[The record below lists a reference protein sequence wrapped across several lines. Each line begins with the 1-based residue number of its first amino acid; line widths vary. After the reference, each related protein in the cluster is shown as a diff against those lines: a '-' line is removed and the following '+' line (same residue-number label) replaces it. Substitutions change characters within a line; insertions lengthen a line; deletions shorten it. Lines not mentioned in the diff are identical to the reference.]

1 MAVFKRDKLIDIS
14 KRSEGGALVKRL
26 ESEIK
31 ELDREVS
38 VLESELG
45 QQVREN
51 EQLKQELKHSDKQP
65 SSSQAQDEALA
76 ESNHQIEK
84 LSSLIDQYEL
94 QIKHLQE
101 NEMVG
106 METVSLPSDSST
118 DYASDALIEENQQ
131 LKHEIELIL
140 TQTVD
145 EQEQT
150 IFNLQKQV
158 AAFNDADKSET
169 VTMLNEQLAL
179 QKEALLTSETAL
191 TSKSEEL
198 DVMKQEAAC
207 LLAANQTLEMTA
219 QSDRQHISDLEK
231 EVVALEEKAAQLE
244 AFKSEHD
251 NQYIEIDGENL
262 SVEAV
267 TGQISELQ
275 QHLTEKEAELSQE
288 TSKVATLASQL
299 ACEKE
304 TLATTIAEMTT
315 DFKAKL
321 GEYELSVT
329 AYQEKNNAQNSHQK
343 DLATQLKV
351 TQETAEKLQLLT
363 QQLAAEVADKSDLI
377 SDLNEKLTVMTDSY
391 TDQNVTLQTELVVL
405 RKELETSKSGASE
418 LMTTVDRLKAEL
430 DQKAAIFSEKESE
443 TLTLETTLR
452 AEIAE
457 LEVIQSDISE
467 QNVSLSMCL
476 TSAEQNL
483 AEERAKLMQV
493 AEEMTALDNRLTSMG
508 QEVSEV
514 RESKEQQVSLLQS
527 IITENKTLIVDMK
540 AKFDQSEQATL
551 TLAESK
557 DQKIQELQEVIQ
569 KQYRQL
575 AESNHQNMK
584 LEADILEKESD
595 NRQKLSEMMLTI
607 SKLKHDVIEEAN
619 QENARKRAKMRA
631 EATALL
637 TEIEGFKDKF
647 IETIEL
653 DNL

>member
-65 SSSQAQDEALA
+65 SSSQAHDEALA

-101 NEMVG
+101 NEMASR
-106 METVSLPSDSST
+106 ETVSLPSDSPENH
-118 DYASDALIEENQQ
+118 ASDALIEENQQ

-158 AAFNDADKSET
+158 AAFDDADKSET
-169 VTMLNEQLAL
+169 VTMLNEQLAM
-179 QKEALLTSETAL
+179 QKEALVTSEATL
-191 TSKSEEL
+191 VSKTEEL

-219 QSDRQHISDLEK
+219 QADRQRISDLEK
-231 EVVALEEKAAQLE
+231 EVVVLEEKAAQLE
-244 AFKSEHD
+244 ASKSEHD
-251 NQYIEIDGENL
+251 YQYIEIDGENL
-262 SVEAV
+262 SVEAI

-275 QHLTEKEAELSQE
+275 QRLTEKEAELSQE
-288 TSKVATLASQL
+288 TSKVAILASQL

-315 DFKAKL
+315 DFKTKL

-329 AYQEKNNAQNSHQK
+329 AYQEKNDAQNSHQK

-377 SDLNEKLTVMTDSY
+377 SDLTEKLTVMTDSY
-391 TDQNVTLQTELVVL
+391 TDQNVALQTELVVL

-483 AEERAKLMQV
+483 AEEHAKLMQV

-540 AKFDQSEQATL
+540 EKFDQSEQATL

-653 DNL
+653 D

>member
-1 MAVFKRDKLIDIS
+1 
-14 KRSEGGALVKRL
+14 
-26 ESEIK
+26 
-31 ELDREVS
+31 
-38 VLESELG
+38 
-45 QQVREN
+45 
-51 EQLKQELKHSDKQP
+51 
-65 SSSQAQDEALA
+65 
-76 ESNHQIEK
+76 
-84 LSSLIDQYEL
+84 
-94 QIKHLQE
+94 
-101 NEMVG
+101 
-106 METVSLPSDSST
+106 
-118 DYASDALIEENQQ
+118 
-131 LKHEIELIL
+131 
-140 TQTVD
+140 
-145 EQEQT
+145 
-150 IFNLQKQV
+150 
-158 AAFNDADKSET
+158 
-169 VTMLNEQLAL
+169 
-179 QKEALLTSETAL
+179 
-191 TSKSEEL
+191 
-198 DVMKQEAAC
+198 
-207 LLAANQTLEMTA
+207 
-219 QSDRQHISDLEK
+219 
-231 EVVALEEKAAQLE
+231 
-244 AFKSEHD
+244 
-251 NQYIEIDGENL
+251 
-262 SVEAV
+262 
-267 TGQISELQ
+267 
-275 QHLTEKEAELSQE
+275 
-288 TSKVATLASQL
+288 
-299 ACEKE
+299 
-304 TLATTIAEMTT
+304 MTT
-315 DFKAKL
+315 DFKTKL

-329 AYQEKNNAQNSHQK
+329 AYQEKNDAQNSHQK

-377 SDLNEKLTVMTDSY
+377 SDLTEKLTVMTDSY
-391 TDQNVTLQTELVVL
+391 TDQNVALQTELVVL

-483 AEERAKLMQV
+483 AEEHAKLMQV

-540 AKFDQSEQATL
+540 EKFDQSEQATL

-653 DNL
+653 D

>member
-65 SSSQAQDEALA
+65 SSSQAHYKALA

-101 NEMVG
+101 NEMVSR
-106 METVSLPSDSST
+106 ETVSLPSDSST

-158 AAFNDADKSET
+158 AAFDDADKSET
-169 VTMLNEQLAL
+169 VTMLNEQLAM
-179 QKEALLTSETAL
+179 QKEALVTSEATL
-191 TSKSEEL
+191 VSKTEEL

-219 QSDRQHISDLEK
+219 QADRQRISDLEK
-231 EVVALEEKAAQLE
+231 EVVVLEEKAAQLE
-244 AFKSEHD
+244 ASKSEHD
-251 NQYIEIDGENL
+251 YQYIEIDGENL

-275 QHLTEKEAELSQE
+275 QRLTEKEAELSQE
-288 TSKVATLASQL
+288 TSKVAILASQL

-329 AYQEKNNAQNSHQK
+329 AYQEKNNAQNSRQK

-377 SDLNEKLTVMTDSY
+377 SDLTEKLTVMTDSY
-391 TDQNVTLQTELVVL
+391 TDQNVALQTELVVL

-443 TLTLETTLR
+443 TLTIETTLR

-467 QNVSLSMCL
+467 QNVTLSMSL

-483 AEERAKLMQV
+483 AEERVKLMQV

-653 DNL
+653 D